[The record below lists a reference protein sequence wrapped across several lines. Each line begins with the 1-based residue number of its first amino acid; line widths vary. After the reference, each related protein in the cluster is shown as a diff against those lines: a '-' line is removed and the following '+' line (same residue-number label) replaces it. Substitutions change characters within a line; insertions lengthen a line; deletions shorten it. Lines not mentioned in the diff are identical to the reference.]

1 MSLSDPHLTEVAIDE
16 LKPRTGEIG
25 RPRLS
30 EGHNVNIPDHHVGI
44 KMASVALDEDI
55 QKEIALYSRAYEAD
69 FGRPPVE
76 ERMLRDLI
84 HRGMMSDQNYR
95 TWKNNKKRELKSE
108 AQLKKGE

>member
-25 RPRLS
+25 RP
-30 EGHNVNIPDHHVGI
+30 
-44 KMASVALDEDI
+44 
-55 QKEIALYSRAYEAD
+55 
-69 FGRPPVE
+69 PVE
-76 ERMLRDLI
+76 ERMLCDLI